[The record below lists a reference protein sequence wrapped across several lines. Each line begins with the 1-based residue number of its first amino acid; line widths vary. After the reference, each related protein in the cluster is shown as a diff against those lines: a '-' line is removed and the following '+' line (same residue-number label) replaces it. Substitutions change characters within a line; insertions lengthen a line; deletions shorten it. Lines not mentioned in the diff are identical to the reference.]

1 MTLQKGKKLF
11 FFLGLFTLI
20 LFAVFS
26 SSHKQKEMKVSA
38 ETMSTG
44 QTQLFINQI
53 AGTASQIA
61 QANDLYAS
69 VMIAQAVLE
78 SNSGQSGLSAAPNN
92 NFFGIKGAYNGASV
106 TMKTWEDDGNGNAYE
121 IDQAFRS
128 YPSIADSLSDYAAL
142 LSTPTYAGVRQSN
155 TLSYQ
160 DATAAL
166 TGLYATDTSY
176 NVKLNSIIQAYGL
189 TAYDVVTPEAPAN
202 GVTDPNVAYSQTTS
216 AASTQTAPTHT
227 TVSSTNPSTTVEQ
240 VWNSFRS
247 QYTSAD
253 TLAQDQAWSDYK
265 NNQ

>member
-11 FFLGLFTLI
+11 FFIGLFIMVLI
-20 LFAVFS
+20 AVYHS
-26 SSHKQKEMKVSA
+26 DTKQKEMKVSA
-38 ETMSTG
+38 ETMTSG
-44 QTQLFINQI
+44 HTQLFINQI

-92 NFFGIKGAYNGASV
+92 NFFGIKGAYNGSSV
-106 TMKTWEDDGNGNAYE
+106 TMTTWEDDGNGNAYE

-142 LSTPTYAGVRQSN
+142 LSSPTYAGVRQSN

-189 TAYDVVTPEAPAN
+189 TAYDVVTPAAATTS
-202 GVTDPNVAYSQTTS
+202 GVTDPNTAYGQTTNTDQAGTTPYDKAQE
-216 AASTQTAPTHT
+216 AAS
-227 TVSSTNPSTTVEQ
+227 EQ
-240 VWNSFRS
+240 VWNAYRG
-247 QYTSAD
+247 QYTSPD
-253 TLAQDQAWSDYK
+253 ILAQDQAWTEYRK
-265 NNQ
+265 NQ